1 MKKDNNE
8 RLIGVAMSNQIDDYI
23 AQFPQDVQEKL
34 SSIRKTIF
42 KVVPEIEETITY
54 QMPTYKLNGN
64 LLHFAA
70 YKKHIGFYPTPSAI
84 EKFEDEL
91 REYKR
96 AKGSIQFPLDRPL
109 PMDLIER
116 IVRFRV
122 SENKPG

>member
-1 MKKDNNE
+1 MKKDNTE
-8 RLIGVAMSNQIDDYI
+8 KLIGVAMSNQIDDYI

-91 REYKR
+91 REFKH